1 MTPDA
6 DDRASHPTEDPA
18 AGLPRSVPPTANTHA
33 RTRRHGPFTVVEVAG
48 EIDLA
53 TAALVT
59 EHLDEATA
67 RPESDVLVDLRR
79 VDFFDCSG
87 LRVLCRA
94 ETRARYRGGR
104 LRVVSDAPRIRR
116 LLRGAGLLDRFALLP
131 GIPGEEGIPGEGVPG
146 EDG

>member
-6 DDRASHPTEDPA
+6 DDRAPYPTGDMTADPSR
-18 AGLPRSVPPTANTHA
+18 PVPPPANTHA
-33 RTRRHGPFTVVEVAG
+33 RTRRCGPFTVVEVMG
-48 EIDLA
+48 EVDLA

-59 EHLDEATA
+59 EHLDAATG

-94 ETRARYRGGR
+94 ETRARDRGGR
-104 LRVVSDAPRIRR
+104 LRVVSDAPQIRR
-116 LLRGAGLLDRFALLP
+116 LLRGAGLLGRFAPLP
-131 GIPGEEGIPGEGVPG
+131 VIPG
-146 EDG
+146 DGGRPRSDRRSE

>member
-6 DDRASHPTEDPA
+6 DDRAPHHAPHPTEDPA
-18 AGLPRSVPPTANTHA
+18 ASTSRSAPPPANAHA
-33 RTRRHGPFTVVEVAG
+33 RTRRCGPFTVIEVVG

-53 TAALVT
+53 TEALLA
-59 EHLDEATA
+59 EHLNAATA
-67 RPESDVLVDLRR
+67 RAGSDVLVDLRR

-94 ETRARYRGGR
+94 ETRARDHGGR

-116 LLRGAGLLDRFALLP
+116 LLRGAGLLGRFTLLP
-131 GIPGEEGIPGEGVPG
+131 GIPGEGP
-146 EDG
+146 

>member
-6 DDRASHPTEDPA
+6 DDRAPQPTEDMTADP
-18 AGLPRSVPPTANTHA
+18 LRSVPPPANAHA
-33 RTRRHGPFTVVEVAG
+33 RTRRCGAFTVVEAVG

-53 TAALVT
+53 TATLLA
-59 EHLDEATA
+59 EHLDAATA
-67 RPESDVLVDLRR
+67 RPECDVVVDLRR

-94 ETRARYRGGR
+94 ETRAREHGGR

-116 LLRGAGLLDRFALLP
+116 LLHGAGLLGRFAPLAR
-131 GIPGEEGIPGEGVPG
+131 IPGEGG
-146 EDG
+146 

>member
-6 DDRASHPTEDPA
+6 HDRASDPTEGMAAAPSRPVPPA
-18 AGLPRSVPPTANTHA
+18 ANAHA
-33 RTRRHGPFTVVEVAG
+33 RTRRCGPFTVVEVLG
-48 EIDLA
+48 EVDLA

-59 EHLDEATA
+59 EHLDAATG

-87 LRVLCRA
+87 LRMLCRA
-94 ETRARYRGGR
+94 ETRARDRGGR

-116 LLRGAGLLDRFALLP
+116 LLLGAGLLGRFSPLP
-131 GIPGEEGIPGEGVPG
+131 GIPGEQG
-146 EDG
+146 

>member
-6 DDRASHPTEDPA
+6 DDLAPHPTEDMTSDS
-18 AGLPRSVPPTANTHA
+18 PRPVPPPANAHA
-33 RTRRHGPFTVVEVAG
+33 RTRRCGPFTVVEVLG
-48 EIDLA
+48 EVDLA

-59 EHLDEATA
+59 EHLDAATG

-94 ETRARYRGGR
+94 ETRARGRGGR
-104 LRVVSDAPRIRR
+104 LRVVSDTARIRR
-116 LLRGAGLLDRFALLP
+116 LLRGAGLLDRFPPLP
-131 GIPGEEGIPGEGVPG
+131 GIPGE
-146 EDG
+146 DG

>member
-6 DDRASHPTEDPA
+6 DDRAPHPTEDMTEDMA
-18 AGLPRSVPPTANTHA
+18 ADPFRSVPPPANAHA
-33 RTRRHGPFTVVEVAG
+33 RTRRCGPFTVVEVAG

-53 TAALVT
+53 TAALLA
-59 EHLDEATA
+59 EHLDAATA
-67 RPESDVLVDLRR
+67 RPESDVVVDLRR

-94 ETRARYRGGR
+94 ERRARDHGGR

-116 LLRGAGLLDRFALLP
+116 LLHGAGLLGRFALLSR
-131 GIPGEEGIPGEGVPG
+131 IPGEDE
-146 EDG
+146 

>member
-6 DDRASHPTEDPA
+6 DDRAPHPTEDMA
-18 AGLPRSVPPTANTHA
+18 ADSVRSVPPPANAHA
-33 RTRRHGPFTVVEVAG
+33 RTRVCGPFTVVEAVG

-53 TAALVT
+53 TAALLA
-59 EHLDEATA
+59 EHLDAATA

-94 ETRARYRGGR
+94 ETRARGHGGR

-116 LLRGAGLLDRFALLP
+116 LLRGAGLLGRFAPLP
-131 GIPGEEGIPGEGVPG
+131 RIPGEGG
-146 EDG
+146 